1 MSAKIRVLIVDDSA
15 LMRKLLTTVLSA
27 DPDIEVVGAAPDP
40 FVAREQIKALNP
52 DVVTLDIEMPHM
64 NGIDF
69 LRKIMEL
76 RPTPVVMIST
86 LTKAGA
92 DITLEALEIGAVD
105 FVSKPVDSSAVLQLG
120 SELIP
125 KVKAA
130 ARSRVRRA
138 AAPRRPP
145 QGRQAL
151 HGPSDKI
158 IAIGASTG
166 GVEALKAVLMLL
178 PEDVPPIL
186 ITQHMPERFTA
197 AFARRL
203 DSECRMHVH
212 EAAQDQPIERGNA
225 YIAPGGHHLEVMRRG
240 PSLYCSINEGPLVS
254 GHRPSVDVLFNSV
267 ARVAAPRAV
276 GVILTGMGRDG
287 AQGLLAMR
295 KAGCPTLGQDEAT
308 ALIYGMPRAAFEIGA
323 VESQHGLF
331 DIPDAILAVCA
342 SARSAS
348 PSCHDEPL
356 MTQSADTTC
365 KSTNPGFP
373 ATLDA
378 ETAAALIARLNA
390 LQPADE
396 IRLNAAAVMA
406 LSPGYL
412 QILVSAFK
420 TFPTSERVRC
430 AGGIGRCLRWLRHR
444 LSASCAGLR

>member
-1 MSAKIRVLIVDDSA
+1 
-15 LMRKLLTTVLSA
+15 MRKLLTVVLSE

-92 DITLEALEIGAVD
+92 EITLEALEIGAVD
-105 FVSKPVDSSAVLQLG
+105 FVSKPLDSNAVLQLG

-125 KVKAA
+125 KIKAA

-138 AAPRRPP
+138 AAPRRP
-145 QGRQAL
+145 QTRQAL

-166 GVEALKAVLMLL
+166 GVEALKAVLMLM

-186 ITQHMPERFTA
+186 ITQHMPERFTG

-225 YIAPGGHHLEVMRRG
+225 YIAPGGHHLEVVRRG
-240 PSLYCSINEGPLVS
+240 PSLYCSLNQGPLVS
-254 GHRPSVDVLFNSV
+254 GHRPSVDALFNSV
-267 ARVAAPRAV
+267 ARTVAPRAV

-295 KAGCPTLGQDEAT
+295 KAGCSTLGQDEAT

-323 VESQHGLF
+323 VESQYGLF
-331 DIPDAILAVCA
+331 DISDAILALCT

-348 PSCHDEPL
+348 SL
-356 MTQSADTTC
+356 
-365 KSTNPGFP
+365 
-373 ATLDA
+373 AT
-378 ETAAALIARLNA
+378 
-390 LQPADE
+390 
-396 IRLNAAAVMA
+396 M
-406 LSPGYL
+406 SH
-412 QILVSAFK
+412 S
-420 TFPTSERVRC
+420 
-430 AGGIGRCLRWLRHR
+430 
-444 LSASCAGLR
+444 